1 MRTRSKRYCHPTLFP
16 WFLLMCSIEMGNQHG
31 SATFFIRLWN
41 SLSLQSIDC
50 GIFTQER
57 NTPRSLQPR
66 HMNVMAFHITG
77 KSTFIQE
84 LVQTNN
90 KGNIKAPHYHY
101 WPFVRSTGHCCE
113 GNPPVTIVRGIHR
126 SPLWGES
133 TCPKFPF
140 HDALLRMELNQAYR
154 RFVVEIQLE
163 LYEYAEQLLWISHF
177 SFP

>member
-1 MRTRSKRYCHPTLFP
+1 MWKNIMRTRSKRYCHPTLFP
-16 WFLLMCSIEMGNQHG
+16 WFLLMCSVEMGNQHG

-133 TCPKFPF
+133 TGHRCEGNHLSEVSISWRTF
-140 HDALLRMELNQAYR
+140 E
-154 RFVVEIQLE
+154 
-163 LYEYAEQLLWISHF
+163 AEWRISA
-177 SFP
+177 SVT